1 MKHYRFSQL
10 EPIAYYDK
18 ILGNFIHNID
28 IQSLQNIEMIEYKI
42 KDYDTP
48 ENICYRLYGDSSLSW
63 ILLYL
68 NSIIDPF
75 FDWPLNSD
83 ELRKYCINK
92 YGEIYLDSIHH
103 WVYNGKIVNKKDGA
117 TSITNMEYEISINDA
132 KRNILIPT
140 TEVMSLF
147 LNNLVIAD
155 E

>member
-18 ILGNFIHNID
+18 ILGNFIHNIN

-75 FDWPLNSD
+75 FGWPLNSN
-83 ELRKYCINK
+83 ELQKYCINK
-92 YGEIYLDSIHH
+92 YGENHLDDIHH
-103 WVYNGKIVNKKDGA
+103 WVYNGNIVNKKDDA
-117 TSITNMEYEISINDA
+117 TSITNMEYEISINDT
-132 KRNILIPT
+132 KVNTLDESKKNNQLNKKSFILK
-140 TEVMSLF
+140 
-147 LNNLVIAD
+147 
-155 E
+155 

>member
-10 EPIAYYDK
+10 NPIMYYDK
-18 ILGNFIHNID
+18 VLGNFIHNID
-28 IQSLQNIEMIEYKI
+28 IQSLNNIEMIEYQI

-63 ILLYL
+63 ILFYF

-75 FDWPLNSD
+75 FDWPLNTN

-92 YGEIYLDSIHH
+92 YGENNLDTVHH
-103 WVYNGKIVNKKDGA
+103 WVLNGKVVNKSKDA
-117 TSITNMEYEISINDA
+117 TSITNMEYEINLNDA
-132 KRNILIPT
+132 KRKIQIPT
-140 TEVMSLF
+140 PEVITLF
-147 LNNLVIAD
+147 LNNLVILD

>member
-10 EPIAYYDK
+10 NPIMYYDK
-18 ILGNFIHNID
+18 VLGNFIHNID
-28 IQSLQNIEMIEYKI
+28 IQSLNNIEMIEYLI

-63 ILLYL
+63 ILFYF

-75 FDWPLNSD
+75 FGWPLNTS

-92 YGEIYLDSIHH
+92 YGENNLDNVHH
-103 WVYNGKIVNKKDGA
+103 WVLNGKVVNKQNDA
-117 TSITNMEYEISINDA
+117 NPVTNMEYEINLNDS
-132 KRNILIPT
+132 KRKIQIPT
-140 TEVMSLF
+140 PEVITLF
-147 LNNLVIAD
+147 LNNMVILD